1 MWSQAAVE
9 LWSAYAPN
17 FKELDE
23 NEEYEE
29 KEGEF
34 DIVSEC
40 RPSHFRIC
48 QFPFHTFK
56 EHFLLL
62 CGIVL

>member
-1 MWSQAAVE
+1 ME

-29 KEGEF
+29 REDEF
-34 DIVSEC
+34 DIVSGA
-40 RPSHFRIC
+40 SKGGV
-48 QFPFHTFK
+48 QSLK
-56 EHFLLL
+56 
-62 CGIVL
+62 